1 MSRHSRRSYID
12 ERRLLWIGIHLLR
25 RPKANRGKIALD
37 AAVAGRI
44 EALLS
49 TTDLHFEIA
58 GRDTGMD
65 LGCLL
70 TIVIEPN

>member
-1 MSRHSRRSYID
+1 MPSPVDRHSSASAVESEPRQ
-12 ERRLLWIGIHLLR
+12 
-25 RPKANRGKIALD
+25 KQAIALD

-49 TTDLHFEIA
+49 TTDPHFEIA

-70 TIVIEPN
+70 TIVIEPT